1 MVMSSL
7 LVAKAHDGRQ
17 RKPRGDAYHHLGAG
31 DHRCA
36 SVDPCTA
43 GLQSERGIDAP
54 GPHYVRLG
62 GRDRRWTRRDMYDW
76 LESARV

>member
-17 RKPRGDAYHHLGAG
+17 RKPRGDAYHHLGAEITG
-31 DHRCA
+31 VPVSTLHGWAAKR
-36 SVDPCTA
+36 
-43 GLQSERGIDAP
+43 ERGIDAP